1 MGSIFPLVFIV
12 FFLVAPACRRAGDTG
27 TTLTIAGSTSVQP
40 FAEKLAETYMATHP
54 GLAINVQGG
63 GSTAGVRAAET
74 GAAQIGMSSRH
85 LKDNEESLHQVT
97 IALDGIAI
105 IVNAANPVAG
115 LTRAEVAAIFA
126 GEIPRWSTVGG
137 RDRPI
142 HFVTREEGSG
152 TRGAFEEM
160 VMGKKEI
167 APRALVQDSNGA
179 VREIVA
185 SDPDA
190 LGYISLGLVDR
201 RVRAVA
207 VDGVLADPRH
217 DRRQALRGGP
227 PLPLPEPRGTGR
239 GRARLHRLRARARR
253 PAPARPRRPDPGG
266 AAVNT
271 KRRGEKGIELT
282 LTLIAVS
289 SIAILFIITFFIFK
303 EGLPFIIEV
312 GPGKLLGALDWAPTK
327 GKFGLLPMIVGS
339 LARHRGG
346 AAARRPARA
355 LLRDLP
361 RGVLQAARAPDPQ
374 AGDRAARRH
383 PVGRLRLPRRGLS
396 RAADPRTI
404 SAAPGSRCSPAR

>member
-1 MGSIFPLVFIV
+1 LVTI
-12 FFLVAPACRRAGDTG
+12 PACRRKGNDG
-27 TTLTIAGSTSVQP
+27 QTLTVAGSTSVQP
-40 FAEKLAETYMATHP
+40 FAEKLAETCMAAQP

-85 LKDNEESLHQVT
+85 LKESERALHQVT

-115 LTRAEVAAIFA
+115 LTRAEAAAIFA
-126 GEIPRWSTVGG
+126 GEISSWSAVGG
-137 RDRPI
+137 PDRPI

-207 VDGVLADPRH
+207 VDGVLPTH
-217 DRRQALRGGP
+217 DSILAKRYSVV
-227 PLPLPEPRGTGR
+227 
-239 GRARLHRLRARARR
+239 R
-253 PAPARPRRPDPGG
+253 PFLFL
-266 AAVNT
+266 T
-271 KRRGEKGIELT
+271 RGE
-282 LTLIAVS
+282 
-289 SIAILFIITFFIFK
+289 
-303 EGLPFIIEV
+303 
-312 GPGKLLGALDWAPTK
+312 PT
-327 GKFGLLPMIVGS
+327 G
-339 LARHRGG
+339 
-346 AAARRPARA
+346 PARA
-355 LLRDLP
+355 YIDFCLAPEGQRLL
-361 RGVLQAARAPDPQ
+361 
-374 AGDRAARRH
+374 
-383 PVGRLRLPRRGLS
+383 GLEGL
-396 RAADPRTI
+396 I
-404 SAAPGSRCSPAR
+404 PAVQP

>member
-1 MGSIFPLVFIV
+1 MRGPLGFVPLVFSAFI
-12 FFLVAPACRRAGDTG
+12 LLLPACRKAGDAG
-27 TTLTIAGSTSVQP
+27 STLTIAGSTSVQP

-54 GLAINVQGG
+54 GQAINVQGG

-85 LKDNEESLHQVT
+85 LKDNEMALHQVT

-115 LTRAEVAAIFA
+115 LSRAEVAAIFA
-126 GEIPRWSTVGG
+126 GEIPSWRTVGG
-137 RDRPI
+137 PNRPI

-207 VDGVLADPRH
+207 IDGVLPTHETIVAKRYAVVRPFLFLSR
-217 DRRQALRGGP
+217 A
-227 PLPLPEPRGTGR
+227 EPAG
-239 GRARLHRLRARARR
+239 
-253 PAPARPRRPDPGG
+253 
-266 AAVNT
+266 
-271 KRRGEKGIELT
+271 
-282 LTLIAVS
+282 
-289 SIAILFIITFFIFK
+289 
-303 EGLPFIIEV
+303 
-312 GPGKLLGALDWAPTK
+312 
-327 GKFGLLPMIVGS
+327 
-339 LARHRGG
+339 
-346 AAARRPARA
+346 
-355 LLRDLP
+355 
-361 RGVLQAARAPDPQ
+361 AARAFIDYVLGAEGQ
-374 AGDRAARRH
+374 RLLGLEGLI
-383 PVGRLRLPRRGLS
+383 PVGQP
-396 RAADPRTI
+396 
-404 SAAPGSRCSPAR
+404 

>member
-1 MGSIFPLVFIV
+1 VTPDSRPAKGIRGLGSIFPFVFIV
-12 FFLVAPACRRAGDTG
+12 FFIISPACRRAGDTG
-27 TTLTIAGSTSVQP
+27 TTLTVAGSTSVQP
-40 FAEKLAETYMATHP
+40 FAEKLAETYMTAHP

-85 LKDNEESLHQVT
+85 LKDGEQALRQVT

-126 GEIPRWSTVGG
+126 GKIPRWNTVGG
-137 RDRPI
+137 LDRPI

-160 VMGKKEI
+160 VMGKMEI

-207 VDGVLADPRH
+207 VDGVLPTH
-217 DRRQALRGGP
+217 DTILAKRYAVVRPFLFLSRE
-227 PLPLPEPRGTGR
+227 EPAG
-239 GRARLHRLRARARR
+239 
-253 PAPARPRRPDPGG
+253 
-266 AAVNT
+266 
-271 KRRGEKGIELT
+271 
-282 LTLIAVS
+282 
-289 SIAILFIITFFIFK
+289 
-303 EGLPFIIEV
+303 
-312 GPGKLLGALDWAPTK
+312 
-327 GKFGLLPMIVGS
+327 
-339 LARHRGG
+339 
-346 AAARRPARA
+346 
-355 LLRDLP
+355 
-361 RGVLQAARAPDPQ
+361 AARAFIDYVLGTEGQ
-374 AGDRAARRH
+374 RLLGLEGLI
-383 PVGRLRLPRRGLS
+383 PVAQP
-396 RAADPRTI
+396 
-404 SAAPGSRCSPAR
+404 